1 VEYPL
6 GNIRVGGFILQYRPF
21 GQLGFSVSTLGFGCM
36 RLPLL
41 EATPDAHGNVAEERR
56 IDEALATA
64 MLRFAIDQ
72 GVNYVDTAY
81 NYHGGQSEWVVGR
94 ALSDGYREKVK
105 LATKLPCWLVK
116 EPADFDRL
124 LDEQLKKLNVSH
136 IDFYLLHALRRE
148 SWDKVKALGVL
159 EFLNRAVADG
169 RIMYPAFSIHDEFP
183 VFKEILD
190 AHPWAMCQIQLN
202 YMDEDYQAGL
212 AGLQYAGHKGVPVVI
227 MEPLRGGKLAQEPP
241 EEIKQVW
248 KQSKKKRTPAEWA
261 FRWVCDFPETTV
273 VLSGMST
280 MEQVRENVK
289 IFDNLKPPC
298 LDLQEG
304 FLIDKVRQIYRQRMA
319 IGCTQCGYCMP
330 CPANVS
336 IPHILDLYNDY
347 AMFGS
352 AEGAFLTYKA
362 LVARGRDAAQCV
374 ECGKCEDA
382 CPQQLQI
389 VRALREAHT
398 ALQK

>member
-1 VEYPL
+1 
-6 GNIRVGGFILQYRPF
+6 LQYRAF
-21 GQLGFSVSTLGFGCM
+21 GHLGFNVSALGFGCM

-41 EATPDAHGNVAEERR
+41 ESSPGAHGNTAEEVR
-56 IDEALATA
+56 IDEPLATA

-81 NYHGGQSEWVVGR
+81 SYHGGQSEWVVGR
-94 ALSDGYREKVK
+94 ALADGYREKVK

-124 LDEQLKKLNVSH
+124 LDEQLKKLNVAH
-136 IDFYLLHALRRE
+136 VDFYLLHALRRE
-148 SWDKVKALGVL
+148 SWDKMKSLGVL
-159 EFLNRAVADG
+159 EFLTRAVADG
-169 RIMYPAFSIHDEFP
+169 RIKYPAFSFHDEFP

-190 AHPWAMCQIQLN
+190 AYAWAMCQIQLN

-212 AGLQYAGHKGVPVVI
+212 GGLQYAGYKGTPVVI
-227 MEPLRGGKLAQEPP
+227 MEPLRGGKLAEEPP
-241 EEIKQVW
+241 KEVKEVW
-248 KQSKKKRTPAEWA
+248 QKAKKKRSPAEWA

-280 MEQVRENVK
+280 MEQVRENLK
-289 IFDNLKPPC
+289 IFDGCKSPC
-298 LDLQEG
+298 LSLEEG

-319 IGCTQCGYCMP
+319 IGCTLCGYCMP
-330 CPANVS
+330 CPANVN

-352 AEGAFLTYKA
+352 THGAFMSYGS
-362 LVARGRDAAQCV
+362 LVSRGRDAAQCV
-374 ECGKCEDA
+374 QCGHCEEKCPQNLPIMRALEDA
-382 CPQQLQI
+382 HQVL
-389 VRALREAHT
+389 
-398 ALQK
+398 K

>member
-1 VEYPL
+1 M
-6 GNIRVGGFILQYRPF
+6 QYRPF
-21 GQLGFSVSTLGFGCM
+21 GQLGFNVSTLGFGCM

-41 EATPDAHGNVAEERR
+41 EATPSAHGNVAEEAR
-56 IDEALATA
+56 IDEPLATA

-94 ALSDGYREKVK
+94 ALANGYREKVK
-105 LATKLPCWLVK
+105 LATKLPCWLAK

-124 LDEQLKKLNVSH
+124 LDEQLRKLNVSH
-136 IDFYLLHALRRE
+136 VDFYLLHALRGE
-148 SWDKVKALGVL
+148 SWKKVKALGVL
-159 EFLNRAVADG
+159 DFLTRAVADG
-169 RIMYPAFSIHDEFP
+169 RIKYPAFSIHDEFP

-190 AHPWAMCQIQLN
+190 AYAWAMCQIQLN
-202 YMDEDYQAGL
+202 YMDEDYQVGL
-212 AGLQYAGHKGVPVVI
+212 GGLQYAGHKGVPVVI

-241 EEIKQVW
+241 EKVKQVW
-248 KQSKKKRTPAEWA
+248 KQAKKKRTPAEWA

-280 MEQVRENVK
+280 MEQVRENLK
-289 IFDNLKPPC
+289 IFDGCKPPC

-304 FLIDKVRQIYRQRMA
+304 FLVDKVKQIYRQRMA

-330 CPANVS
+330 CPANVN

-352 AEGAFLTYKA
+352 PAGAF
-362 LVARGRDAAQCV
+362 RDAAQCV
-374 ECGKCEDA
+374 QCGKCEA
-382 CPQQLQI
+382 ECPQHLPI
-389 VRALREAHT
+389 IKALREAHQ
-398 ALQK
+398 ALQG